1 MLTQSLAPFIMLG
14 KKLYLSGPQF
24 FHSYDGKPA
33 LWGCYMRIGG
43 NVKNVAGYLAA
54 FTDQSHSGSVKIK
67 LVSFRAVCIE
77 AVVANLVT
85 P

>member
-1 MLTQSLAPFIMLG
+1 MQFYHILKEIHDPINIKNAG
-14 KKLYLSGPQF
+14 K
-24 FHSYDGKPA
+24 H
-33 LWGCYMRIGG
+33 G